1 MSFAERDDEDVKCD
15 KYWREFFLVDCF
27 VSLAMTMV
35 ITRGFSPEVIQI
47 GIASLMLA
55 MTEELSFAKCDDEC
69 NSHYEGVAVSERPK

>member
-27 VSLAMTMV
+27 VRQSRTLV
-35 ITRGFSPEVIQI
+35 S
-47 GIASLMLA
+47 LA